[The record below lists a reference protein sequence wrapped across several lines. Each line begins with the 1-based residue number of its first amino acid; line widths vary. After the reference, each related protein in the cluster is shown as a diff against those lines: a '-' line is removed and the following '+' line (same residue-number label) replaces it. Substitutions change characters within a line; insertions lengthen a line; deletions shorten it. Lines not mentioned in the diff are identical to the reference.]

1 MERCM
6 TSLLP
11 GDAALTG
18 LRLAGQP
25 DDPGNSSPRE
35 LNAVSDKNKTPFRPA
50 SNLAEALPDLAAA
63 LNAWSSVLGPEDVIV
78 GDDLESRYCRTTL
91 PEKWR
96 TRPAAAIRPASR
108 EEVVKVVQIAQE
120 FGVPLHPISRGQNWG
135 YGGMLPPKDGTV
147 IVDLSRMNRI
157 LEVNV
162 DLGYAVIEPGVS
174 QQQLYDYLR
183 EHRLPLI
190 PDATGAGPD
199 ASIIGNILQR
209 GFGHTPYGNRILHVA
224 NMEAVL
230 RDGSVVHT
238 GFGDFPN
245 ARAADV
251 FPYGLG
257 PWLDGAFTQS
267 SRGIVTRMTV
277 WLLPKPERLTGFAL
291 KVPREE
297 DLGRIVDALRPLCLD
312 GVVRSTVHIANDLRV
327 ISARSLYPYEKTGGR
342 TPLPDDV
349 RAGLRRQFGI
359 GAWNLMGGMYGS
371 RRMVNAAKTD
381 IRRAFR
387 GVARVHFFGPGLLR
401 LGRTA
406 LGLSARLGIGRSVL
420 ETVESADSVYRLLAG
435 EPSAEHLKGVFW
447 RHKRLPDPLDVA
459 QAGLLWY
466 SPVLP
471 MCGTDAHEMVA
482 AAEPVFARHGF
493 EPLITLS
500 AVTTR
505 ALVGVVSV
513 CYDPSDVSQTAAAAE
528 CYRDLSQ
535 TLAGRGFYPYRA
547 GLQSDIPAAQMP
559 GHSGPPAATFGP
571 EEVS

>member
-6 TSLLP
+6 TSLMPGESALP
-11 GDAALTG
+11 GMG
-18 LRLAGQP
+18 LAGRP
-25 DDPGNSSPRE
+25 DDPRISPLRE
-35 LNAVSDKNKTPFRPA
+35 LNAVSDKNETPLRPA

-63 LNAWSSVLGPEDVIV
+63 LKAWSSVLSPEDVIV

-91 PEKWR
+91 PEKSR
-96 TRPAAAIRPASR
+96 TRPAAAVRPATR

-120 FGVPLHPISRGQNWG
+120 FDVPLHPISRGQNWG
-135 YGGMLPPKDGTV
+135 YGGMLPPKDGMV

-174 QQQLYDYLR
+174 QQQLYDYLQ
-183 EHRLPLI
+183 EHNIPLI

-297 DLGRIVDALRPLCLD
+297 DLGRIVDVLRPLCLD

-327 ISARSLYPYEKTGGR
+327 ISARSLYPYEKTGGH

-371 RRMVNAAKTD
+371 RRMVNAAKAD

-406 LGLSARLGIGRSVL
+406 LGLSTRFGIGRSVL

-447 RHKRLPDPLDVA
+447 RHKQLPDPLDVA

-471 MCGTDAHEMVA
+471 MRGSDAQSMVA
-482 AAEPVFARHGF
+482 AAQPVFTHYGF

-500 AVTTR
+500 AVTSR
-505 ALVGVVSV
+505 ALVGVISV
-513 CYDPSDVSQTAAAAE
+513 CYDPADALQTATAAE
-528 CYRDLSQ
+528 CYRDLSH
-535 TLAGRGFYPYRA
+535 TLTSSGFYPYRM
-547 GLQSDIPAAQMP
+547 GVQSEVPSLAAADNN
-559 GHSGPPAATFGP
+559 GAH
-571 EEVS
+571 